1 MNARPPELL
10 RRLLAAL
17 LPAGPVREGL
27 VGDLDE
33 LYADRARRGRIRAV
47 AWYARQVVSAAV
59 RYRGGQPTASRQGRE
74 RFAGLTLDIKLGVRM
89 LLKYPGLSVVGG
101 LAMGFAIFAG
111 AVVFEIVSLYVN
123 PTLPL
128 PNGGRVVQIYNW
140 DVAAGRPERR
150 IMHDF
155 VSWRGAVRTVEDLGA
170 WGDARRTLI
179 VGDGEGRPVEVAEIT
194 ASGFRVAGAT
204 PLLGRVLSAEDER
217 PGASPVAAIGYDLW
231 RTRFEG
237 DPDAIG
243 RVVTLGQEQATV
255 VGVMPE
261 GFAFPVSHDVWV
273 PLQTDIAGQLPRSGS
288 SIRVFGV
295 LASDASLEAARAEM
309 AALGR
314 RMARE
319 SPASHEY
326 LTPRVEPYVEAFS
339 SLAAGEVGL
348 LLSIDLFVI
357 MLLLV
362 VCGNVALLLF
372 ARAAARENELVVRS
386 AIGASRGRI
395 VAQMFVEALVLGG
408 VAALIGLA
416 AASFALGRWGA
427 AFLEA
432 NEGQLPFW
440 FDLRLSPGTV
450 VFAIGLTVLG
460 SAVAG
465 ILPGWKVTR
474 GMASRLRQA
483 APGAGGLR
491 FGGIWTAVIVVQ
503 VAVTV
508 AFPSIVYIH
517 HWSVRHIQTFEAGF
531 AAEDYLTARIDR
543 ELQSFET
550 DTQSARL
557 GQEASFA
564 AMIDELRER
573 FVGEPGVIGV
583 TFVDRVPRTGHPDY
597 DIEVD
602 GAAPL
607 TARSPDGWE
616 QSPQRP
622 EADVA
627 HIDPSYFEVLRAPM
641 LAGRAFRVGDL
652 ASGERVAIV
661 DRSFVDQ
668 VLGGQNAI
676 GRRVRFLDD
685 APFLSDDESDA
696 WYEIVGV
703 AKDLGMGRPSKRG
716 RAAGLYLPATG
727 GRINPLHIMVH
738 TRSDPMT
745 LAPRLREIAAEV
757 DPALMVSEVRG
768 ADDVL
773 SEELWVNQ
781 LWLRATI
788 LMTAIALL
796 LSLSGIYA
804 VLSFNVSRRTREIG
818 VRVALGAERVRV
830 FAEIFRR
837 PLTRV
842 GLGVLAGSLLIATG
856 ATMAPGTNFSFAE
869 GLASGWS
876 LRRFGMLVG
885 YAAFLFGVCLLA
897 CVVPTRR
904 ALSVEPTR
912 ALQAD

>member
-1 MNARPPELL
+1 MNARPPRPL
-10 RRLLAAL
+10 RRLLAAF

-33 LYADRARRGRIRAV
+33 LYAERARRGRIRAV
-47 AWYARQVVSAAV
+47 VWYARQVLSAAV
-59 RYRGGQPTASRQGRE
+59 RYRGGRPTGSREGWE

-89 LLKYPGLSVVGG
+89 LLKYPGLSVVGS

-111 AVVFEIVSLYVN
+111 AVVFEIGSLYLD

-128 PNGGRVVQIYNW
+128 PDGERVVQLYNW

-150 IMHDF
+150 LMHDF
-155 VSWRGAVRTVEDLGA
+155 VRWRSAVRTVDDLGA
-170 WGDARRTLI
+170 WRDARRTLI

-194 ASGFRVAGAT
+194 PSGFRVAGAT
-204 PLLGRVLSAEDER
+204 PRLGRMLTADDER
-217 PGASPVAAIGYDLW
+217 PGASPVAVIGYDVWL
-231 RTRFEG
+231 TRFEG
-237 DPDAIG
+237 AQDAVG

-273 PLQTDIAGQLPRSGS
+273 PLQTDLAGQSPRSGP
-288 SIRVFGV
+288 SIRVFGL
-295 LASDASLEAARAEM
+295 LARDASLEAASAEM

-314 RMARE
+314 RMAIE

-326 LTPRVEPYVEAFS
+326 LTPRVEPYVEAFAS
-339 SLAAGEVGL
+339 AAAGEIGL
-348 LLSIDLFVI
+348 LLSIYLFVV

-408 VAALIGLA
+408 VAGLIGLA

-427 AFLEA
+427 AFLEV
-432 NEGQLPFW
+432 NQGQLPFW

-450 VFAIGLTVLG
+450 VFATGLTVLG

-465 ILPGWKVTR
+465 ILPAWKVTR

-503 VAVTV
+503 VAGTV

-531 AAEDYLTARIDR
+531 AAEEYLTARIDR
-543 ELQSFET
+543 ELQSAET

-557 GQEASFA
+557 AQEASFA
-564 AMIDELRER
+564 AMLDEFRER
-573 FVGEPGVIGV
+573 LVSEPGVLGV

-597 DIEVD
+597 DIELE
-602 GAAPL
+602 GASSL
-607 TARSPDGWE
+607 TARSAEGSE

-641 LAGRAFRVGDL
+641 LSGRAFRVGDL
-652 ASGERVAIV
+652 AAGEKVAIV
-661 DRSFVDQ
+661 DQSFVDQ
-668 VLGGQNAI
+668 LLRGQNAI

-685 APFLSDDESDA
+685 APFLTDDESDS
-696 WYEIVGV
+696 WYTIVGV
-703 AKDLGMGRPSKRG
+703 ASDLGMGRPSKRG
-716 RAAGLYLPATG
+716 RAAGLYLPATP
-727 GRINPLHIMVH
+727 GRMDQLHIMVH

-745 LAPRLREIAAEV
+745 VAPRLREITGEV
-757 DPALMVSEVRG
+757 DPVLMVSEVRG

-773 SEELWVNQ
+773 SEELWVDQ
-781 LWLRATI
+781 LWLRVTI

-818 VRVALGAERVRV
+818 VRVALGAERVRI

-837 PLTRV
+837 PLSRV
-842 GLGVLAGSLLIATG
+842 GLGVLAGSLLIAAG
-856 ATMAPGTNFSFAE
+856 ATMAPGTNFSWAE

-876 LRRFGMLVG
+876 LRWFGMLFG
-885 YAAFLFGVCLLA
+885 HAAFMFGVCLLA